1 MKPLALVAALF
12 LSLPSLFA
20 ASADLTVT
28 ADSGSLPNLLR
39 AGFHYTGISFRVRNN
54 GPDTATAVKLAVTS
68 IVPITCNGCD
78 DIGPIPPGQSR
89 SGFVELDA
97 PTTATTITLTATATS
112 TAVSDPNPG
121 DNTTSMALTFSADPD
136 IELGL
141 GGPQI
146 QDLALP
152 FKLGASLFNRSKST
166 AHDVDVTID
175 FNADVA
181 VRTLPPG
188 CSNPAPGR
196 ITCHFDEIEPNE
208 PFSFL
213 FTLVAP
219 PSYGSGKLVFSGR
232 VTEREQDFDPVSN
245 NKTATVA
252 LYATTYVTTTANE
265 GPGSLRDALSQSLS
279 LCAGSA
285 PCTIGFRIDEPSA
298 TPWKTIRITTPLP
311 TAFAP
316 HLRIEGATQT
326 GFFGDTNPG
335 GPEIEIS
342 GGGTVDGD
350 GLVITSCGDEVANL
364 AVNGFRGNG
373 IGVVNRLPVPACNGL
388 SGSNL
393 HHLYV
398 GTDPTGSEARPNG
411 RGITTALGS
420 GDTFNSPLFTT
431 SIRDSVIS
439 GNTRS
444 GVFGL
449 GGRLLLQRNRIG
461 VKAHADA
468 PLPNGNAGVYVGAAS
483 YGSDIG
489 AAVFDA
495 GIGTGGKD
503 GNVIAFNG
511 QMGIAVDGRVGD
523 VAIRDNRIWGNGGL
537 GIDIG
542 LDGPTPDGGVPAPV
556 LTLGHY
562 DPLSKQTVVEGDFA
576 KAAGM
581 LFNTQ
586 LDFYAS
592 DAPALSGAGE
602 AQRLIGE
609 RSATPGHFQ
618 FKFDGDLTGQF
629 ISVTAT
635 RVNYVGFDQ
644 VGATGIDQGFLTQTS
659 EISRP
664 IEVR

>member
-20 ASADLTVT
+20 ASADLRVTV
-28 ADSGSLPNLLR
+28 DSGVPSVIR
-39 AGFHYTGISFRVRNN
+39 AGFHYSVFYFTVHNE
-54 GPDTATAVKLAVTS
+54 GPDTATGVKFEITS
-68 IVPITCNGCD
+68 TIPIACNQCD
-78 DIGPIPPGQSR
+78 DIGPIRPGDSR
-89 SGFVELDA
+89 SRQLDFDA
-97 PTTATTITLTATATS
+97 PAAATTITITATATS
-112 TAVSDPNPG
+112 SAVSDPNPG
-121 DNTTSMALTFSADPD
+121 NNKASATITISAAPD

-141 GGPQI
+141 GTAQAT

-152 FKLGASLFNRSKST
+152 FKLIGSLSNLSKTT

-175 FNADVA
+175 FNPEVA
-181 VRTLPPG
+181 VRTLPAE

-196 ITCHFDEIEPNE
+196 IACRFDTVEPSGTTVSNV
-208 PFSFL
+208 FQ

-219 PSYGSGKLVFSGR
+219 PSFGSGKLVFSGR
-232 VTEREQDFDPVSN
+232 ATEREQDFNPVSN
-245 NKTATVA
+245 NNTATVG
-252 LYATTYVTTTANE
+252 LYATAYVTTTAND
-265 GPGSLRDALSQSLS
+265 GAGSLREAINQMPS
-279 LCAGSA
+279 LCSSA
-285 PCTIGFRIDEPSA
+285 PCTIAFRIDEPSA
-298 TPWKTIRITTPLP
+298 TPWKTIRITSPLP
-311 TAFAP
+311 IAFAP
-316 HLRIEGATQT
+316 HLRIDGATQT
-326 GFFGDTNPG
+326 GFFGDTNPD

-350 GLVITSCGDEVANL
+350 GLVVTSCGDEVANL
-364 AVNGFRGNG
+364 AINGFRGNG
-373 IGVVNRLPVPACNGL
+373 VGVATRLGVSCQGQF
-388 SGSNL
+388 GSSV

-411 RGITTALGS
+411 RGIATALGG
-420 GDTFNSPLFTT
+420 GDLTTPLFTMG
-431 SIRDSVIS
+431 IRDSVIS
-439 GNTRS
+439 GNTHS

-449 GGRLLLQRNRIG
+449 SGRLVMQRNRIG
-461 VKAHADA
+461 VKARADE
-468 PLPNGNAGVYVGAAS
+468 PLPNGNAGVYVGPGS

-495 GIGTGGKD
+495 GLGAGGKD

-537 GIDIG
+537 GIDVG
-542 LDGPTPDGGVPAPV
+542 LDGATPDGAVPAPV
-556 LTLGHY
+556 LTLAHY
-562 DPLSKQTVVEGDFA
+562 DPVSKQTVVEGDL
-576 KAAGM
+576 AALAGAT
-581 LFNTQ
+581 FNTQ

-602 AQRLIGE
+602 AQRLVGE
-609 RSATPGHFQ
+609 RSSQPGHFQ

-635 RVNYVGFDQ
+635 RVHYIGFDQ
-644 VGATGIDQGFLTQTS
+644 VGSTGLDQGFLTQTS